1 MKNERASFI
10 RCFRPGWFTLRDTI
24 KSPCNW
30 PIKYKCNRLSQRS
43 CEERSRQGVD
53 TGSQWS
59 SIRSSI
65 VGLGHLGCLIKIN
78 LFCLIHS
85 GVYFFIPTCKRKS
98 KYHVHITLIWDIL
111 TPAQHNNQPVPL
123 WNTRLDRTVI
133 SYNVLGLVSGHR
145 SLTGITTQRSRPSAI
160 VSTRVSPS
168 SCWKLLLSTH
178 VTCRQSLQGDRG

>member
-1 MKNERASFI
+1 MQQTVSH
-10 RCFRPGWFTLRDTI
+10 P
-24 KSPCNW
+24 
-30 PIKYKCNRLSQRS
+30 

-53 TGSQWS
+53 TGSLWS

-65 VGLGHLGCLIKIN
+65 VDTLGCLIKMN

-85 GVYFFIPTCKRKS
+85 EAYFFIPTCKSKS
-98 KYHVHITLIWDIL
+98 KQHVHIRLIWEIL
-111 TPAQHNNQPVPL
+111 TPAQHNNQSVPL
-123 WNTRLDRTVI
+123 WNIRLKRTVI
-133 SYNVLGLVSGHR
+133 SCNILGLVSGHR

-160 VSTRVSPS
+160 VSTRVSPL